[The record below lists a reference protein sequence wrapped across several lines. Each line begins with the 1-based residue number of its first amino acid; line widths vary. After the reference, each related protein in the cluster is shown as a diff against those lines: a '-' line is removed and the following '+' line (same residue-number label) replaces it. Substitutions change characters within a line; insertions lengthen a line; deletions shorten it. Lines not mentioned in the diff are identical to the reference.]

1 MLPLAQLSSGQQKED
16 SHKGIVRHH
25 LAQLLSSVAGTQ
37 PVFCS
42 LISLQLFAGGL
53 VWEGRAVLARFARQ
67 EVGAAGCDMRTLQLR
82 STREDFLGATTLQR
96 A

>member
-1 MLPLAQLSSGQQKED
+1 MLPLAQLSSGQQEED

-25 LAQLLSSVAGTQ
+25 LAQLFVLCRRHSAY
-37 PVFCS
+37 FCS

-67 EVGAAGCDMRTLQLR
+67 EVGAAGCDMRTLQLG
-82 STREDFLGATTLQR
+82 STREDFLGARTLQR